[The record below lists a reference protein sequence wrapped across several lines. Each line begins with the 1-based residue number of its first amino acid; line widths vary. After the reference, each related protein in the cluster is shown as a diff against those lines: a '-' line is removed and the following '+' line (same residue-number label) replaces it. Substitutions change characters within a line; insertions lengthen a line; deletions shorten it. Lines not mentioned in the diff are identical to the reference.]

1 MIDFWH
7 GYVLLE
13 DLEDLLG
20 AVGSGL
26 GLGLQ
31 GARGND
37 ISANKVLGLTLQQRL
52 QRKQQTNQAFVGLQ
66 HAQVYRPNEILHERW
81 SLDESKVIL
90 EAKWDLS
97 NVSKMFIKSLVDSI
111 GNQFLNWL
119 FVRCVFFGLTGVDGL
134 PLETTGRALG
144 KDNLDA
150 ELAYALT
157 LDTSWQASKDACEA
171 YINNN
176 ASDWNV
182 D

>member
-13 DLEDLLG
+13 DLEGLLG
-20 AVGSGL
+20 AGSSGL
-26 GLGLQ
+26 GLGL
-31 GARGND
+31 GVSRGN
-37 ISANKVLGLTLQQRL
+37 SMGTNKVQDLTPSQRL
-52 QRKQQTNQAFVGLQ
+52 QRKQRTKQTFVGLQ
-66 HAQVYRPNEILHERW
+66 HAQSYRPSEILHEHW

-97 NVSKMFIKSLVDSI
+97 NVSKLFIKSLVDSI
-111 GNQFLNWL
+111 DNRLLKWQ
-119 FVRCVFFGLTGVDGL
+119 FVRCVFFGLNGVDGL

-150 ELAYALT
+150 ELEYALI

-171 YINNN
+171 YIDNN
-176 ASDWNV
+176 ASDWYV